1 MFLSPFQL
9 LLKANHRIF
18 RTYLASILL
27 ASISLPIPSQPANAS
42 ILPGISEMQVE
53 WQGQVVGSVTLPD
66 WSQLSLS
73 DLPGIQHSGSI
84 GSQYNQG
91 LGYDLS
97 RVWQAGDTPDKILKL
112 GDIAEAFAPQN
123 LTVGQVAQLGQVN
136 LSAIPISEFPLL
148 GEQTLQ
154 QLVAGIPGLGQR
166 AVSEVPLVQQ
176 LLAAAG
182 LATGNQS
189 LGEILAENPL
199 LGNWQLQEIDLS
211 QFPISAIPGI
221 SQATIGN
228 FADWGSSFVADI
240 PGLGNVPLGQMPNP
254 ATLAGTAVARIDGI
268 WGTAESHRYQT
279 VTGSYQD
286 GFSVPCEDNCAY
298 LELDDLENAGR
309 NLRGSAEGQQWISG
323 KYQQV
328 NGGEGCLR
336 FLNGGKEPTG
346 RHPFGSGFK
355 VVVMEPD
362 EATDLVDTALYFRI
376 VSFCG
381 KSPYFIGPFP
391 FLNYRRDDWIFLGG

>member
-1 MFLSPFQL
+1 MNPGTAFSG
-9 LLKANHRIF
+9 NH
-18 RTYLASILL
+18 L
-27 ASISLPIPSQPANAS
+27 
-42 ILPGISEMQVE
+42 SEMEVE
-53 WQGQVVGSVTLPD
+53 WEGQVVGSVAIPD

-84 GSQYNQG
+84 GSEYNQG

-97 RVWQAGDTPDKILKL
+97 RTWQVGDTPDEILKL

-123 LTVGQVAQLGQVN
+123 FTVGQVAQLGQVN
-136 LSAIPISEFPLL
+136 LSATPLSEFPLL

-154 QLVAGIPGLGQR
+154 QLVAAIPGLGQR
-166 AVSEVPLVQQ
+166 AVSQIPPVEE

-182 LATGNQS
+182 LAAGNRS

-199 LGNWQLQEIDLS
+199 LGNLQLNEIDLS
-211 QFPISAIPGI
+211 QFSISAIPGI
-221 SQATIGN
+221 SQAAIGN

-268 WGTAESHRYQT
+268 WGTAESRRYQT

-286 GFSVPCEDNCAY
+286 GFSVPCEENCAY

-309 NLRGSAEGQQWISG
+309 NLRGSWEGQQWISG

-362 EATDLVDTALYFRI
+362 EATDSVDTALYFRI

-391 FLNYRRDDWIFLGG
+391 FLDYRRDDWIFLGG